1 MDLHLCNRQANL
13 FVRQLG
19 NLRRLP
25 PFRRCR
31 DLSKIRVGINAQPKP
46 KQGAR
51 RTASAF
57 FGGIP
62 NGIFEG
68 SQRFVAHMMFDA
80 FRITFCD
87 FLVDSEA

>member
-13 FVRQLG
+13 VVRQLG

-25 PFRRCR
+25 PFRKCR
-31 DLSKIRVGINAQPKP
+31 DLSKIRVGINAQPKT

-57 FGGIP
+57 FGRIP

-80 FRITFCD
+80 FRIPFCG
-87 FLVDSEA
+87 FLIDSES